1 MPTQDATGTLL
12 ASIDPPLPDELLGS
26 WLARVAL
33 DNSLPDT
40 TALLRLAGA
49 TKSTTRIDSSDN
61 PTRNDLTESMFSRMG
76 FGFEAARST
85 LSTVPY
91 WLCFQKSPSL
101 NEDRKSNRHGRS
113 RSRSAVHVE
122 GQAGWDRFLRGRP
135 TRQLLQVCPTCL
147 EEDEA
152 KLGAPYFHRSHQL
165 LGTRVCHKHG
175 GNLMRQCPGCGASVG
190 LASGMVLAAMNC
202 GCGAKL
208 WKARAGQPESEA
220 WLLLAQFEHKALHA
234 VTGQL
239 AADRLIVALRGVL
252 ADKYPGPGRSSGV
265 RALRTFFG
273 DEGANWIQRSVVN
286 PDRDEGSSD
295 TPIALK
301 DANALVLSGLSVAAG
316 WTIETAT
323 AAALAAAKV
332 PSTAAVEPSLSE
344 VALSLRQ
351 KRPDN
356 VTEARR
362 QIDLYLERVET
373 PSWKQARQGKGFAF
387 WLLAVHDLEW
397 LANRLGP
404 KLGVR
409 GLPSFPSIS
418 EDRATLERDA
428 DLALMNKLPG
438 RIPWE
443 SAMRAYYRDRTWLD
457 AQVLACEQE
466 RKEEEVSTVRDLLQ
480 AASDSW
486 KSRPGKPQ
494 RFSLQ
499 SAAEEL
505 GWTKMT
511 LSGRMKRASL
521 STDEVIETTSAFQE
535 RTIRWAI
542 GERLRRSKSLAP
554 SMVCLQAGIAQRPA
568 NLALASKLV
577 ASYLGSAS
585 AV

>member
-40 TALLRLAGA
+40 KALLRLAGA

-101 NEDRKSNRHGRS
+101 NEDREPNRRGRS

-147 EEDEA
+147 EQDEA

-175 GNLMRQCPGCGASVG
+175 GNLVRQCPDCGASVG

-220 WLLLAQFEHKALHA
+220 WLLLAQFEHQALHA
-234 VTGQL
+234 VTGLL

-316 WTIETAT
+316 WTIETAA
-323 AAALAAAKV
+323 AAALASANV
-332 PSTAAVEPSLSE
+332 PSTAAVEPSLGE

-362 QIDLYLERVET
+362 QIDLYLERLET
-373 PSWKQARQGKGFAF
+373 PSWKRVRQGKTFAF
-387 WLLAVHDLEW
+387 WLLAVRDLEW

-404 KLGVR
+404 KPSVT
-409 GLPSFPSIS
+409 GLPAFPSVS
-418 EDRATLERDA
+418 EDRTTLERDA
-428 DLALMNKLPG
+428 DLALQNKLPG
-438 RIPWE
+438 RISCE
-443 SAMRAYYRDRTWLD
+443 AAMRAYYRDRTWLD

-466 RKEEEVSTVRDLLQ
+466 RKEEEVSTVRDLLH
-480 AASDSW
+480 AASDRW
-486 KSRPGKPQ
+486 RSRPGKPQ